1 MQKKTQFSL
10 WYLLFALFAIFTLHD
25 VWTQMRTIEPLPY
38 SEFQRLLKT
47 GELSEIS
54 ITDNTIQGTFKK
66 PLEDGRQKF
75 VTTRVDPALAKDL
88 AEYGIRVNGVS
99 PGTIDTAFHSATKRE
114 VLESWKDYRGYKA
127 EELKAIDERE
137 QKKLIGSTV

>member
-10 WYLLFALFAIFTLHD
+10 WYLHLRAVCDLHLHD
-25 VWTQMRTIEPLPY
+25 VWTQMRTIEPLPPQR
-38 SEFQRLLKT
+38 EFQRLLKT

-54 ITDNTIQGTFKK
+54 ITDNTIQGTSKK

-88 AEYGIRVNGVS
+88 AQYDEIHRHRRKHLPQGI
-99 PGTIDTAFHSATKRE
+99 
-114 VLESWKDYRGYKA
+114 SWLGAR
-127 EELKAIDERE
+127 R
-137 QKKLIGSTV
+137 